1 MGDVNEMTPSD
12 QIGLIAM
19 RYGVTRH
26 DVLGPSRKRK
36 IIDARQHCYWHF
48 RERGNSYPTIAR
60 IMRLKDHAAVI
71 HGRKKHMERNGIVE
85 GTKLPVTAGYSA
97 GLL

>member
-1 MGDVNEMTPSD
+1 MTPSD

-26 DVLGPSRKRK
+26 DVLSRNRKRQVVN
-36 IIDARQHCYWHF
+36 ARQHCYWHF
-48 RERGNSYPTIAR
+48 RERGNSYPAIAR
-60 IMRLKDHAAVI
+60 IMRLDDHTTVM
-71 HGRKKHMERNGIVE
+71 HGRKMHMIRNGIVE
-85 GTKLPVTAGYSA
+85 GTRLPDIAGYSA

>member
-1 MGDVNEMTPSD
+1 
-12 QIGLIAM
+12 
-19 RYGVTRH
+19 
-26 DVLGPSRKRK
+26 
-36 IIDARQHCYWHF
+36 
-48 RERGNSYPTIAR
+48 
-60 IMRLKDHAAVI
+60 MRLKDHAAVI

>member
-26 DVLGPSRKRK
+26 DILGRRRNAKVVR
-36 IIDARQHCYWHF
+36 ARHHCYWHF
-48 RERGNSYPTIAR
+48 RERGNSYPAIAR
-60 IMRLKDHAAVI
+60 IMRRKDHTTI
-71 HGRKKHMERNGIVE
+71 MHGCQMHMERNGIVE
-85 GTKLPVTAGYSA
+85 GTKLPATAGYSA

>member
-1 MGDVNEMTPSD
+1 MTTSE

-19 RYGVTRH
+19 RYGVTRL
-26 DVLGPSRKRK
+26 DVLSRNRKRQVVN
-36 IIDARQHCYWHF
+36 ARQHCYWHF

-85 GTKLPVTAGYSA
+85 GTKLPSTAGYSA

>member
-1 MGDVNEMTPSD
+1 MTPAD
-12 QIGLIAM
+12 QIDLIAM

-26 DVLGPSRKRK
+26 DVLSRNLKRQVVN
-36 IIDARQHCYWHF
+36 ARQHCYWHF
-48 RERGNSYPTIAR
+48 RERGNSYPAIAR

-71 HGRKKHMERNGIVE
+71 HGCKKHMERNGITGSMVLP
-85 GTKLPVTAGYSA
+85 KLAGYSA